1 MSQLIALFR
10 SEYSSFPKN
19 HFPRLPTTL
28 RLIFHPNTPLERG
41 CVPSGTAGVHH
52 DQSMPPPLGVERSLP
67 IDPDALREH
76 LVDLVSHLPP
86 LLPDSCKWLE
96 QGDLEFFGEQPIDA
110 GGIADVWVGMMGDRK
125 IAIKSYRYYSSSD
138 YLPIYVVSG
147 T

>member
-1 MSQLIALFR
+1 
-10 SEYSSFPKN
+10 
-19 HFPRLPTTL
+19 
-28 RLIFHPNTPLERG
+28 
-41 CVPSGTAGVHH
+41 
-52 DQSMPPPLGVERSLP
+52 MPPPLGVERSLP